1 MKRCST
7 SQDKSVLYLVF
18 AAMSVLFLLVSGDIQ
33 LNPGPKGKQ
42 LA

>member
-33 LNPGPKGKQ
+33 LPGPKGKQ